1 MWREVLKGKNVT
13 RGKSNDGLRI
23 GGTGKLAESLQQ
35 RDEVFHAAIIGTHQ
49 NQRPVCRF
57 CSKTSSSALAVG
69 VNPETLIRPVPSF
82 RWEATRAKAGNFST
96 SVKRSRTNG
105 RTIAFLF

>member
-49 NQRPVCRF
+49 NQRPVCRSLQQNQQQGF
-57 CSKTSSSALAVG
+57 
-69 VNPETLIRPVPSF
+69 
-82 RWEATRAKAGNFST
+82 
-96 SVKRSRTNG
+96 G
-105 RTIAFLF
+105 RRR